1 MHKLADLNAQLNT
14 LKAGTSSTGT
24 GTPEPVQLI
33 LKLGLDFSM
42 AGSEGSDKRE
52 EFKRD
57 VVQDLSTASGLPP
70 ANFRIKN
77 VSIILGS
84 IILDIQVMPDT
95 LAPGKHVLA
104 AKDLA
109 DQAGDISSKLLSGK
123 LTNHTIGEVR
133 MKECRKKL
141 DESKESL
148 EIKEAK
154 QTIAHLQVTHAD
166 IC

>member
-1 MHKLADLNAQLNT
+1 MHKLADLNAQLNS
-14 LKAGTSSTGT
+14 LKAGTATGA
-24 GTPEPVQLI
+24 PVPVELI
-33 LKLGLDFSM
+33 MNLGLDFSM

-57 VVQDLSTASGLPP
+57 VAHDLSTASGLPP

-77 VSIILGS
+77 VSPGS
-84 IILDIQVMPDT
+84 IILDVQVMPDP

-104 AKDLA
+104 ARDLA
-109 DQAGDISSKLLSGK
+109 DQAGDISSKLRSGK
-123 LTNHTIGEVR
+123 LTSHTIGEVR

-141 DESKESL
+141 GESKESL
-148 EIKEAK
+148 EMKEAK

-166 IC
+166 VC